1 MLYQWLKRRAWIFD
15 FGIHTL
21 KSETGQ
27 TLPGWGPQMFVFSMF
42 ACTVMLWCSL
52 KLPLA
57 WPFALLDIAAT
68 IFTHQLLKRS
78 AKQLYRMGWK
88 GFSRPR
94 WWVELSAAFC
104 TATMGLFV
112 TSLSQVNPVFAAPG
126 LVNAIAELC
135 FELALITGWGFLL
148 TAAVGMLLGQILDR
162 PVRGRAIE
170 LVAPTFWFV
179 FLMRV
184 IDRAPDAWIEPIIL
198 GLAMIAVTAAL
209 TYFHYERDNESDVD
223 DASAIS

>member
-1 MLYQWLKRRAWIFD
+1 M
-15 FGIHTL
+15 
-21 KSETGQ
+21 
-27 TLPGWGPQMFVFSMF
+27 
-42 ACTVMLWCSL
+42 
-52 KLPLA
+52 
-57 WPFALLDIAAT
+57 
-68 IFTHQLLKRS
+68 
-78 AKQLYRMGWK
+78 
-88 GFSRPR
+88 
-94 WWVELSAAFC
+94 SAAFC

-126 LVNAIAELC
+126 LVNAIAQVC
-135 FELALITGWGFLL
+135 FELASITGWGFLL

-170 LVAPTFWFV
+170 LVAPTFWFM
-179 FLMRV
+179 FFMRV

-209 TYFHYERDNESDVD
+209 TYFHYERDNKSDVD